1 MPDDEEKEI
10 PPEKE
15 DELTDDIYGTLVTEE
30 DELQGDA
37 LEEEE
42 RQNLSEAE
50 LTGGHDSDLVSIIKR
65 LLPSFTDT
73 EIDEI
78 DITARALMVSRISP
92 DMFVEQMYLTVV
104 SIIERHARDGIENN
118 KKPID
123 VMLVI
128 NVIYSVCSMALEGK
142 VRVELVELAGSAK
155 DSEELEKISKGLG
168 FG

>member
-1 MPDDEEKEI
+1 MPDDNENEI
-10 PPEKE
+10 PLETN
-15 DELTDDIYGTLVTEE
+15 ELDDDIYGKLATEE
-30 DELQGDA
+30 EPLDMEEVG
-37 LEEEE
+37 EEE
-42 RQNLSEAE
+42 RQTLGEAE
-50 LTGGHDSDLVSIIKR
+50 LSGGRDSDLVSIIKR

-73 EIDEI
+73 DIDEI

-92 DMFVEQMYLTVV
+92 DMFIEQMYLTVV
-104 SIIERHARDGIENN
+104 AIIERHARDGIEND

-128 NVIYSVCSMALEGK
+128 NIVYAICSMALEGK

-155 DSEELEKISKGLG
+155 DNEELEKISKGLG